1 MKPQL
6 RPTAL
11 KLAAAELL
19 QEMARRGMTTAQL
32 AGLIGYD
39 SRSLGRHIGAGV
51 PNWALRWRLE
61 KALDWAPL
69 WSPDNE
75 LQGRRQCLQAF
86 GSDPRLLRLEGLKS
100 LCRKLGVSSPDL
112 RQREAWFQA
121 LMGWLAAHPQIGKH
135 TEQTELTEQTKS
147 I

>member
-6 RPTAL
+6 RPTVL

-19 QEMARRGMTTAQL
+19 RETERQGITTARL
-32 AGLIGYD
+32 AEMIGYC
-39 SRSLGRHIGAGV
+39 SARSLRRHIGQGV
-51 PNWALRWRLE
+51 PNWRTRWAIE
-61 KALDWAPL
+61 KALDFAPL
-69 WSPDNE
+69 WSTELE

-86 GSDPRLLRLEGLKS
+86 GSDPRLLTFEDLKS
-100 LCRKLGVSSPDL
+100 LCRKLGVAFPGL

-135 TEQTELTEQTKS
+135 TEQNTEQTKS